1 MLSNKEMY
9 RLVIVN
15 SEYCDYLRKFD
26 HRVSYNSK
34 EKERRPFIGV
44 LFEVNN
50 CKYFAPL
57 SSPKPKHIHMKNK
70 LDFYKIDSGK
80 LGAINLNNMI
90 PILDNE
96 YTYADININNALTN
110 AERRYRILLNNQ
122 LHWLNRNGIN
132 LKYKA
137 KELYANRVNNTLSQ
151 RMKER
156 CCDFQLLEEKS
167 IEYLKKKENKYKNV
181 KK

>member
-1 MLSNKEMY
+1 M
-9 RLVIVN
+9 
-15 SEYCDYLRKFD
+15 
-26 HRVSYNSK
+26 SYNSGNK
-34 EKERRPFIGV
+34 ELRPFVGV
-44 LFEVNN
+44 LLEINKY
-50 CKYFAPL
+50 KYFAPL

-70 LDFYKIDSGK
+70 LDFYKIDGGK

-156 CCDFQLLEEKS
+156 CCDFQLLEEKCLAYS
-167 IEYLKKKENKYKNV
+167 NVVEKKKAQEMEL
-181 KK
+181 